1 MSAVIAGRAATRH
14 AAFTAALE
22 ELAAQMRKVTA
33 HVHTRGQRGLGG
45 VGAGVLWSADGLVVT
60 NAHVVAG
67 VRGDWPIVEL
77 TDGRSFEARLVARDE
92 QRDLALLALERSA
105 QPFDAVAL
113 GDARALR
120 VGELLV
126 AVGHPF
132 GIAGS
137 VSVGVV
143 HALRADGWLRADIRL
158 APGNSGGPLATLDGG
173 IVGINCMVV
182 RGLGVAIATHVVA
195 DFVDEATAGDVGVRG
210 DRDAPLLET
219 ET

>member
-1 MSAVIAGRAATRH
+1 MSAVATGMAAARH
-14 AAFTAALE
+14 ASLAGALE
-22 ELAAQMRKVTA
+22 ELAANMKKVTA
-33 HVHTRGQRGLGG
+33 RVYTRGRQGFGG
-45 VGAGVLWSADGLVVT
+45 VGAGVVWSSKGLVVT

-67 VRGDWPIVEL
+67 ARGDWPIVEL
-77 TDGRSFEARLVARDE
+77 TDGRSFEARLVARDP

-105 QPFDAVAL
+105 QPFDAVTL
-113 GDARALR
+113 GNARALR

-137 VSVGVV
+137 LSVGVV
-143 HALRADGWLRADIRL
+143 HAVRADGWLRADIRL
-158 APGNSGGPLATLDGG
+158 APGNSGGPLATLDGD

-195 DFVDEATAGDVGVRG
+195 DFVDEATAGDVDVQRQH
-210 DRDAPLLET
+210 DAPLLES